1 MILVRA
7 LGIVAALLLA
17 APIVI
22 GAPAAPAELAVI
34 RVDEGL
40 AYVDVGRK
48 NGVAP
53 GQALEV
59 VTREGSDDAFHLG
72 WIVLESCGETVS
84 LAHVPSEL
92 VPYVKQGTLLRLP
105 GAGTPRPPPTVPKP
119 ATAPPPTPPP
129 AIATGSAAPPA
140 ETPPPV
146 VHASAIA
153 AFRHEPP
160 VLVAPGV
167 PLTLSVFAPAPLA
180 APTLMYRL
188 AGEHA
193 FAALP
198 FKAQP
203 DSYYTVA
210 IPPARVQ
217 APAIEYYIVVDA
229 PDSPRRLAFATPEEP
244 ERIGV
249 EGRFNETT
257 ELARYGVRD
266 EMSLTSELVSYASV
280 NGTHDYYYRAEGDY
294 LHRIFGNIYSMRFG
308 AGYLHGVAFDS
319 SLNPTTVGF
328 LYAYSEAEFRAA
340 SAPFAFIPRLI
351 FGVNDQGVGGG
362 FEARVRVGDELGM
375 NFEGGVTV
383 LSQLGFETFTTLTLH
398 PLPRTSVALAAYL
411 EDLPIA
417 TQLGFRSYADLRY
430 RIARATSVGVRLGV
444 AARSIDTIGP
454 DLGLGVSY
462 GF

>member
-1 MILVRA
+1 MILVRSFA
-7 LGIVAALLLA
+7 IFAALA
-17 APIVI
+17 FASPIVV

-34 RVDEGL
+34 RVDQGL

-59 VTREGSDDAFHLG
+59 VTREGSDEAFHLG
-72 WIVLESCGETVS
+72 WIVLESCGETIS

-92 VPYVKQGTLLRLP
+92 APYVKQGTLLRLP
-105 GAGTPRPPPTVPKP
+105 GLAVPPAPPPPPKP
-119 ATAPPPTPPP
+119 APTPTPP
-129 AIATGSAAPPA
+129 AIAGGSAAPPA
-140 ETPPPV
+140 ETTKPI

-153 AFRHEPP
+153 GFRHEPP
-160 VLVAPGV
+160 ALVAPGV

-180 APTLMYRL
+180 SPTLMYRV

-198 FKAQP
+198 FKPQP

-210 IPPARVQ
+210 IPPDRVQ
-217 APAIEYYIVVDA
+217 APGVEYYIVVDT
-229 PDSPRRLAFATPEEP
+229 PDSARRLAFGTPEEP
-244 ERIGV
+244 DRVEV

-266 EMSLTSELVSYASV
+266 EMSLGSELVSYASV

-319 SLNPTTVGF
+319 SLTPTTVGF

-340 SAPFAFIPRLI
+340 SFPIAFIPRLI
-351 FGVNDQGVGGG
+351 FGVNDDGVGGG

-375 NFEGGVTV
+375 NFEGGLTV

-398 PLPRTSVALAAYL
+398 PLARTTVALAAYL
-411 EDLPIA
+411 EDLPLA
-417 TQLGFRSYADLRY
+417 NALGFRSYADLRY

-454 DLGLGVSY
+454 DLGLNVSF

>member
-1 MILVRA
+1 MR
-7 LGIVAALLLA
+7 A
-17 APIVI
+17 APIVV
-22 GAPAAPAELAVI
+22 GAPAASTELAVI

-40 AYVDVGRK
+40 AYVDVGCK

-59 VTREGSDDAFHLG
+59 VTRDGSADAFHRG
-72 WIVLESCGETVS
+72 WLVLESCGDTVS
-84 LAHVPSEL
+84 IAHVPSEL
-92 VPYVKQGTLLRLP
+92 VPYVKPGTLLRLP
-105 GAGTPRPPPTVPKP
+105 GAVTPPPPPPPKP
-119 ATAPPPTPPP
+119 TVVPPPPPPPPVPTPPPP
-129 AIATGSAAPPA
+129 AIATESAAPLA

-146 VHASAIA
+146 AHHSSPIN

-180 APTLMYRL
+180 APTLMYRV

-193 FAALP
+193 FTALA
-198 FKAQP
+198 FKPQP
-203 DSYYTVA
+203 DSYYIVA
-210 IPPARVQ
+210 IPASRVQ
-217 APAIEYYIVVDA
+217 APAIEYYIVVDE